1 MRSAGDS
8 VGRDESDAA
17 SAHVETGD
25 LARRWVRG
33 GYLLMLAV
41 VLLSPLDV
49 HLEGEFLT
57 ERLELFFSPSVLT
70 TGDMVDAVRNVL
82 LLAGW
87 GLVEVLTDS
96 GRSGTRRIRAA
107 LLGGAAIGLSA
118 EVAQL
123 ALPDR
128 IPSLLDAAMNAAG
141 AGLGALVTHLSVRTV
156 SRGNAAWTDL
166 GVPASALAAPYALA
180 VLVETTF
187 PVFRPVAEE
196 LMSGG
201 PLERAAWA
209 FRSFS
214 VESITV
220 IAPTELLLFL
230 PGGFLLAA
238 AFLEL
243 ERPGGAGARRT
254 ALLRAVAAGLGIAVV
269 GELAR
274 APLGV
279 PVQLG
284 PFLVHAAALSI
295 GAWAGIH
302 VVSGWLSDRAGGM
315 SPRQFLFGYVLLLA
329 LWRLRPFVPHPD
341 PAAIAGELSLS
352 HWSPLYLLSAR
363 GDLYSAADVVR
374 TFLLFLPLGAVVGA
388 GRPGGARRS
397 VPAGRRALAWIV
409 VLAVLLELGQALIA
423 GRVFDG
429 TDLVVMAVGGGV
441 GWAVVRR
448 AAAGSPE

>member
-1 MRSAGDS
+1 M
-8 VGRDESDAA
+8 
-17 SAHVETGD
+17 TQ
-25 LARRWVRG
+25 ARRWARG

-49 HLEGEFLT
+49 HLDGGFLA
-57 ERLELFFSPSVLT
+57 ERLGQFFSPSVLT

-87 GLVEVLTDS
+87 GLLEVLTDS
-96 GRSGTRRIRAA
+96 GRSGARRVRAA

-128 IPSLLDAAMNAAG
+128 IPSLLDTAMNAAG
-141 AGLGALVTHLSVRTV
+141 AGLGALVTHVSLRTV
-156 SRGNAAWTDL
+156 SRGDDASTEL
-166 GVPASALAAPYALA
+166 GVPAPALATPYALA
-180 VLVETTF
+180 LLVETTF
-187 PVFRPVAEE
+187 PVSRPIAEE

-214 VESITV
+214 LESIAV
-220 IAPTELLLFL
+220 ISPTEFLLFL
-230 PGGFLLAA
+230 PGGVLLAA
-238 AFLEL
+238 AFLESR
-243 ERPGGAGARRT
+243 RPEAAARRT
-254 ALLRAVAAGLGIAVV
+254 ALLRAVAVGLGIAVA

-295 GAWAGIH
+295 GAWTATH
-302 VVSGWLSDRAGGM
+302 VASGWISDGYVKV
-315 SPRQFLFGYVLLLA
+315 SPRQFLIAYVLYLA
-329 LWRLRPFVPHPD
+329 LWRLRPFVPQLD
-341 PAAIAGELSLS
+341 PTAIAAELSLA
-352 HWSPLYLLSAR
+352 HWSPLYLLGAR

-374 TFLLFLPLGAVVGA
+374 TFLLFLPLGAVLGA
-388 GRPGGARRS
+388 ARPGDDRTS
-397 VPAGRRALAWIV
+397 VPSGGRALAFIAA
-409 VLAVLLELGQALIA
+409 LALLLELGQALIA
-423 GRVFDG
+423 ARLFDG

-441 GWAVVRR
+441 GWTVVRR
-448 AAAGSPE
+448 AAAEAPE